1 MLSVYGNMMPLR
13 LLEEIVFWKTQEMEH
28 TEVIRALIPQ
38 LEAPY
43 VQLLQDWENVF
54 AKTLELA
61 QATLRV
67 ALSNPGCPLPPKWAA
82 LLPKLVED
90 SLRQSREFIRQ
101 LQLIQEQSA
110 AVHAMPLAPTV
121 LAHIRRES
129 EYFIEVIE
137 ELERGGHLG
146 WLLHTH
152 GRNEDD
158 SPEGY
163 GGPEPADESSRPAY
177 NGQLMQQ
184 ENSNRPG
191 ETWSNPTGDLS
202 MLNPPT
208 LGNPVPI
215 GGHKLPPLPYS
226 YKALEPYIDEK
237 TMRIHHDK
245 HHQSYVDGLNKAEKK
260 LEEARKTGDFDL
272 VKHWERELAFNG
284 AGHYLHTLFWD
295 VMSPKGGGKPQG
307 EFLEEINRSFGSY
320 DAFKK
325 QFTEAANKVEG
336 GGWAILVWSPRSH
349 RLELLT
355 AEKHQNLS
363 QWDVIPL
370 LPLDVWEHAYY
381 LKHQNDRAAYIKD
394 WWNIVYW
401 PYVADRY
408 NKARTLKWVPY

>member
-28 TEVIRALIPQ
+28 TEVIRALIPG

-43 VQLLQDWENVF
+43 VRLLQDWENVF

-61 QATLRV
+61 QAALRA
-67 ALSNPGCPLPPKWAA
+67 ALSNPGYPLPPKWAE
-82 LLPKLVED
+82 LLPRLVND
-90 SLRQSREFIRQ
+90 SLRQSREFIRH
-101 LQLIQEQSA
+101 LQLVQEQSA
-110 AVHAMPLAPTV
+110 AVRAMPLAPTV

-129 EYFIEVIE
+129 EYFVEVIE
-137 ELERGGHLG
+137 ELERSGELG
-146 WLLHTH
+146 WMMQSH
-152 GRNEDD
+152 GRKDD

-163 GGPEPADESSRPAY
+163 GGPEPADESLRPHQD
-177 NGQLMQQ
+177 GQFLQQ
-184 ENSNRPG
+184 EYSIRPG
-191 ETWSNPTGDLS
+191 ETWSNPLGGIQTAS
-202 MLNPPT
+202 MPA

-260 LEEARKTGDFDL
+260 LEDARKTGDFDL
-272 VKHWERELAFNG
+272 VKHWERELAFHG

-307 EFLEEINRSFGSY
+307 ELLEAINHSFGSY

-381 LKHQNDRAAYIKD
+381 LKHQDNRADYIKD
-394 WWNIVYW
+394 WWNVVNW

-408 NKARTLKWVPY
+408 AKARTLAWVPY